1 MFALFPE
8 FGARIRPQDLW
19 PFLISE
25 TGLKFLIWTQGKIHP
40 GNSLLR
46 RGLFVLW
53 GGWGERKRERTFSL
67 FPSSTAR
74 FQFFDYCYFKGIPS
88 GSLCGGEG
96 PGNRASPVNRARM
109 KRLWDGV
116 KILTCIQLSVKLN
129 QQPLEI
135 LEIFVSMIWVGRGM
149 HSARGAKI
157 TKCHVIRT
165 KERKHTSL
173 GENERGLMY
182 DELLRDRV
190 KEFQNSPHSRSK
202 TSESSENIP
211 GKTKLEKHLWRAKSF
226 WGQRVRPHLKN
237 DNNDHCNG
245 KTSWSVGPQAKFS

>member
-25 TGLKFLIWTQGKIHP
+25 TGLKFLIWTQGKFIP
-40 GNSLLR
+40 VTLSSAEASLC
-46 RGLFVLW
+46 
-53 GGWGERKRERTFSL
+53 WGEAGGKEKGSAP
-67 FPSSTAR
+67 FPSSHRPPRAFNFSIIAILKGYPAETSAEERVPVTEPAR
-74 FQFFDYCYFKGIPS
+74 STG
-88 GSLCGGEG
+88 LVWRG
-96 PGNRASPVNRARM
+96 PEM
-109 KRLWDGV
+109 GV
-116 KILTCIQLSVKLN
+116 EILTCIQLSVKLN

-226 WGQRVRPHLKN
+226 WGQRVRPHHKN